1 MGWDSDL
8 PATDQ
13 KLRTLA
19 GTIVPNWKAIE
30 EADETSG
37 TPIFQRAI
45 LLADRTAVASAAD
58 PVVVG
63 ATTYVYSKQDGDS
76 VQELYMRDAASNAVQ
91 CSQGGRLGSD
101 TTNIGFDSLSHD
113 KGTTTYDE
121 LNLITAWGTFTATT
135 GGTIKATP
143 GLTSSSES
151 GGVYSIAISPV
162 LDSATNYGI
171 LLTCE
176 DQGSNPATGVW
187 KNKTA
192 SGFDIIFR
200 NQNGTATA
208 SVDFTVMIVGGR

>member
-91 CSQGGRLGSD
+91 CSQGGRLGSE
-101 TTNIGFDSLSHD
+101 TTNIGFESLSPD
-113 KGTTTYDE
+113 KGTNSFDE
-121 LNLITAWGTFTATT
+121 FNMVSQWGIFSST
-135 GGTIKATP
+135 GGSIISK
-143 GLTSSSES
+143 GITSSSPAAGLYTITFDAAVTSANYAVFITPLNTS
-151 GGVYSIAISPV
+151 GNPHSVKWTTPTTTTFKV
-162 LDSATNYGI
+162 GI
-171 LLTCE
+171 
-176 DQGSNPATGVW
+176 Q
-187 KNKTA
+187 
-192 SGFDIIFR
+192 
-200 NQNGTATA
+200 NQNTTSITGD
-208 SVDFTVMIVGGR
+208 SFCVMVVGGIVA